1 MKIPEKEPIEK
12 DIRPKKLNDFI
23 GQNDIKKRL
32 SIYIEAA
39 KKRGEPLDHTL
50 FYGPPGLGKT
60 TLAKIIANELESKIK
75 LITAPSIEKQG
86 ELAAILTNLK
96 PMDILFIDEI
106 HRLHPAV
113 EEILYSAM
121 EDYSLDIMV
130 GKGANA
136 RNIKLKLPPFTLVGA
151 TTRIGLL
158 TNPLLS
164 RFGITLMVD
173 YYSKEAL
180 QKIILRASKIFGI
193 KINEKAAYEI
203 AKRSRGTPRRA
214 IILLKRVRDVA
225 EVSNRKEIKEDITLE
240 AFKILNIDEEG
251 LDLLDRK
258 ILLTIAEKF
267 DGGPVGLRTLASA
280 INEEKD
286 TIEEVYEPYLLRKG
300 FLKITS
306 RGRQITDKVYKY
318 FNIKNIQKSLF

>member
-1 MKIPEKEPIEK
+1 MIKENSEL
-12 DIRPKKLNDFI
+12 DIRPKTLDEFI
-23 GQNDIKKRL
+23 GQDEIKKKL

-60 TLAKIIANELESKIK
+60 TLAKIIANELNSNIK

-106 HRLHPAV
+106 HRLHPSI
-113 EEILYSAM
+113 EELLYPAM
-121 EDYSLDIMV
+121 EDYSLDIIV
-130 GKGANA
+130 GKGTNA
-136 RNIKLKLPPFTLVGA
+136 RNIKLKLPPFTLIGA

-173 YYSKEAL
+173 YYSTDSLKL
-180 QKIILRASKIFGI
+180 IVLRAGKVLGI
-193 KINEKAAYEI
+193 EITDEASTEI

-214 IILLKRVRDVA
+214 IMLLKRVRDVA
-225 EVSNRKEIKEDITLE
+225 QVSKRKKIEKDITLE

-251 LDLLDRK
+251 LDQLDRK

-267 DGGPVGLRTLASA
+267 NGGPVGLKTLASA

-306 RGRQITDKVYKY
+306 RGRQVTEKVYKY
-318 FNIKNIQKSLF
+318 FNLKNIQKPLF

>member
-1 MKIPEKEPIEK
+1 MIKENSEL
-12 DIRPKKLNDFI
+12 DIRPKTLDEFI
-23 GQNDIKKRL
+23 GQDEIKKKL

-60 TLAKIIANELESKIK
+60 TLAKIIANELKSNIK

-106 HRLHPAV
+106 HRLHPSI
-113 EEILYSAM
+113 EELLYPAM
-121 EDYSLDIMV
+121 EDYSLDIIV
-130 GKGANA
+130 GKGTNA
-136 RNIKLKLPPFTLVGA
+136 RNIKLKLPPFTLIGA

-173 YYSKEAL
+173 YYSIDSLKL
-180 QKIILRASKIFGI
+180 IILRAGKVLGI
-193 KINEKAAYEI
+193 EISDDASTEI

-214 IILLKRVRDVA
+214 IMLLKRVRDVA
-225 EVSNRKEIKEDITLE
+225 QVSKRKKIEKDITLE

-251 LDLLDRK
+251 LDQLDRK

-267 DGGPVGLRTLASA
+267 NGGPVGLKTLASA

-306 RGRQITDKVYKY
+306 RGRQVTEKVYKY
-318 FNIKNIQKSLF
+318 FNIKNIQKPLF

>member
-1 MKIPEKEPIEK
+1 MIKENSEL
-12 DIRPKKLNDFI
+12 DIRPKTLDEFI
-23 GQNDIKKRL
+23 GQDEIKKKL

-60 TLAKIIANELESKIK
+60 TLAKIIANELNSNIK

-106 HRLHPAV
+106 HRLHPSI
-113 EEILYSAM
+113 EELLYPAM
-121 EDYSLDIMV
+121 EDYSLDIIV
-130 GKGANA
+130 GKGTNA
-136 RNIKLKLPPFTLVGA
+136 RNIKIKLPPFTLIGA

-173 YYSKEAL
+173 YYSIDSLKL
-180 QKIILRASKIFGI
+180 IVLRAGKVLGI
-193 KINEKAAYEI
+193 EITDEASTEI

-214 IILLKRVRDVA
+214 IMLLKRVRDVA
-225 EVSNRKEIKEDITLE
+225 QVSKRKKIEKDITLE

-251 LDLLDRK
+251 LDQLDRK

-267 DGGPVGLRTLASA
+267 NGGPVGLKTLASA

-306 RGRQITDKVYKY
+306 RGRQVTEKVYKY
-318 FNIKNIQKSLF
+318 FNLKNIQKPLF